1 MRYFPIGKVC
11 KEDRKGWN
19 DKRWLEGDYLDLE
32 LREGLS
38 KKVTLVWDQNDK
50 KVIAM
55 QMSEK
60 EYFRQREQ
68 QMQMS

>member
-1 MRYFPIGKVC
+1 MRYFRIGKIY
-11 KEDRKGWN
+11 KENRKGWN

-38 KKVTLVWDQNDK
+38 EKVTLVWDQNDK

-60 EYFRQREQ
+60 EYSRQREQ